1 MIVSECTLEVRYY
14 ETDLM
19 GVVHHSNYIRYFEC
33 GRHKMLQDIGMP
45 IEEVERRGYMLP
57 VVSTYCVYKTPA
69 KMGDILRIVSTMKEM
84 PKAKIKVYA
93 QIFNQENSLIA
104 EGEVVIGFI
113 HADTRKPTRRPDF
126 VEEVMS
132 KYFIETK

>member
-1 MIVSECTLEVRYY
+1 MIVSECELEVRYY

-19 GVVHHSNYIRYFEC
+19 GIVHHSNYIRYFEC
-33 GRHKMLQDIGMP
+33 GRHKMLQDINLP
-45 IEEVERRGYMLP
+45 IPEIEKRGYMLP

-69 KMGDILRIVSTMKEM
+69 KMGDILRIVSTMKDP
-84 PKAKIKVYA
+84 PKAKIKVQA
-93 QIFNQENSLIA
+93 QIFNQENDLVA
-104 EGEVVIGFI
+104 EGEVVLGFI

-132 KYFIETK
+132 KYF

>member
-1 MIVSECTLEVRYY
+1 
-14 ETDLM
+14 
-19 GVVHHSNYIRYFEC
+19 
-33 GRHKMLQDIGMP
+33 
-45 IEEVERRGYMLP
+45 MLP

>member
-1 MIVSECTLEVRYY
+1 MLVSECELEVRYY

-19 GVVHHSNYIRYFEC
+19 GIVHHSNYIRYFEC
-33 GRHKMLQDIGMP
+33 GRHKLLQDVNLP
-45 IEEVERRGYMLP
+45 IPEIEKRGYMLP

-69 KMGDILRIVSTMKEM
+69 KMGDILRIVSTMKEP
-84 PKAKIKVYA
+84 PKAKIKVQT
-93 QIFNQENSLIA
+93 QIFNQNNDLVA
-104 EGEVVIGFI
+104 EGEVVLGFI

-132 KYFIETK
+132 KYF

>member
-19 GVVHHSNYIRYFEC
+19 GIVHHSNYIRYFEC

-45 IEEVERRGYMLP
+45 VEEIERRGYMLP

-69 KMGDILRIVSTMKEM
+69 KMGDTLRIVSVMDQM
-84 PKAKIKVYA
+84 PKAKIKVKA
-93 QIFNQENSLIA
+93 QIVNQENALVA

-132 KYFIETK
+132 KYF

>member
-1 MIVSECTLEVRYY
+1 
-14 ETDLM
+14 
-19 GVVHHSNYIRYFEC
+19 
-33 GRHKMLQDIGMP
+33 MLQDIGMP
-45 IEEVERRGYMLP
+45 IEEVEKRGYMLP

-126 VEEVMS
+126 VEDVMS